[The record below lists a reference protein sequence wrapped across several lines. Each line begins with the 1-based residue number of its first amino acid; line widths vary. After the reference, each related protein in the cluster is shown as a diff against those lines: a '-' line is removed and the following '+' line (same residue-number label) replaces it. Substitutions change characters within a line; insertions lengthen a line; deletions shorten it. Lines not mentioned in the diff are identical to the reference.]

1 MIDKKVTILAEKTVD
16 DVKYVLCIGQHV
28 IIHFPLTLNSNP
40 YLILLDFLRQE
51 LKRKLRI
58 SGLSCAHS
66 ILTQAFRT
74 HIHVTGSWGENRI
87 ISG

>member
-1 MIDKKVTILAEKTVD
+1 MIDKKVAILVENVVD
-16 DVKYVLCIGQHV
+16 EVKRVLCTGRHV
-28 IIHFPLTLNSNP
+28 IIHFPLTLNSNT
-40 YLILLDFLRQE
+40 YLILMDFLRQE
-51 LKRKLRI
+51 LKRKLRM